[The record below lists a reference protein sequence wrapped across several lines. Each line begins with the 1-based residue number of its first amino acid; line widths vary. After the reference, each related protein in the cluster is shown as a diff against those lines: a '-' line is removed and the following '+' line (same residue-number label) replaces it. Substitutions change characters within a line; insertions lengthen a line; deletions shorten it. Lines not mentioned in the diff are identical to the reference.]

1 MTERRCGEMRRW
13 IWIGVVGLFLVAG
26 CAPSHMG
33 VPDRA
38 MIVPAEFAQ
47 TEAAIAAAEK
57 SPGAKNCPDKLAKAK
72 ELAKK
77 GVETYWACRT
87 AEAMKLLGD
96 ARALAKEAEACQPP
110 PPPPAPKPAPTP
122 PPPPPKR
129 EPVSFHSVY
138 FDFDKATLKPEAKA
152 ELDRAAKIL
161 LENKDLTLE
170 LQGHTDAIGTDAYNK
185 ALGERRAKAV
195 FDYLK
200 AKGVAANRLK
210 VVSYGESKPAAPNN
224 TEQGRAKN
232 RRVDLTIL
240 K

>member
-1 MTERRCGEMRRW
+1 MRRRSW
-13 IWIGVVGLFLVAG
+13 LGIVGLFVVVG

-38 MIVPAEFAQ
+38 LIVPQEFAQ

-57 SPGAKNCPDKLAKAK
+57 SPGAKNCPEKLAKAK
-72 ELAKK
+72 ELAKQ

-87 AEAMKLLGD
+87 AEAMKLLAD
-96 ARALAKEAEACQPP
+96 ARNLAKEAEACQPP

-122 PPPPPKR
+122 PPPPPKK

-138 FDFDKATLKPEAKA
+138 FDFDKAMLKPEAKA

-161 LENKDLTLE
+161 LQNPALTLE
-170 LQGHTDAIGTDAYNK
+170 LQGHTDSIGTDAYNK

-200 AKGVAANRLK
+200 SKGVAANRLK
-210 VVSYGESKPAAPNN
+210 VVSYGESKPVAPNN